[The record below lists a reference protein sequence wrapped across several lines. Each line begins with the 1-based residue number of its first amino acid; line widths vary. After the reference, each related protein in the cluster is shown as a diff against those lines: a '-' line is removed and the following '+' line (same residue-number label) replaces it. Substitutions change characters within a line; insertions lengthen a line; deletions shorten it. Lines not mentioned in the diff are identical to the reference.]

1 MATMLV
7 ILNMY
12 CVMLFLYYRM
22 KVVQKHN
29 RVRTRVIYQSKTK
42 KKKNKR
48 R

>member
-1 MATMLV
+1 MWTIL
-7 ILNMY
+7 ILLNMY

-22 KVVQKHN
+22 KEVQKHN
-29 RVRTRVIYQSKTK
+29 RVRTRVIYQNKTK